1 MNDLAKIVTENG
13 NLIRILVISLFSFL
27 LSIGLTPFVTNIL
40 YKYKFWKQA
49 KEETLYGSYAT
60 VFQKLHGEKHKRNIP
75 TMAGVLVW
83 GVILIIT
90 LLFNLTRNQ
99 TYLPLFFMVTV
110 GILGAVDDWFNIRGI
125 GGVKGVRARHK
136 FLWLLA
142 IAGFGAWWFF
152 VKLGISSIHI
162 PAYGDILVGW
172 WYIPIFMFVIL
183 ATTNAVNIS
192 DGLDGLSA
200 GLLAIAFTAYG
211 ALAFLNGQISL
222 AIFCGTAAGALIA
235 YLWFNVYPA
244 RFFGGDTYALSMGA
258 TLGVVAML
266 LQNNVGL
273 AVLPLIAF
281 VPMVETM
288 SVILQL
294 SYRKLFHKKLFLI
307 APIHHHFEALGWP
320 ETKVTMRLWIIG
332 TFMALLGVIV
342 GIIGCGPN

>member
-1 MNDLAKIVTENG
+1 MNDIVKIVSENG
-13 NLIRILVISLFSFL
+13 NLIRILIVSLFSFL
-27 LSIGLTPFVTNIL
+27 LAVGLTPFVTNIL
-40 YKYKFWKQA
+40 YKYRFWKQA

-110 GILGAVDDWFNIRGI
+110 GILGAIDDWFNIRGI

-136 FLWLLA
+136 FWWLFV

-152 VKLGISSIHI
+152 TKLGIASIHI

-172 WYIPIFMFVIL
+172 WYIPIFMFAIL

-211 ALAFLNGQISL
+211 VLAFLGGQISL
-222 AIFCGTAAGALIA
+222 AIFCGTAAGALVA

-266 LQNNVGL
+266 LKSNVGL

-281 VPMVETM
+281 VPMIETV

-294 SYRKLFHKKLFLI
+294 GHRKIFHRKLFLI
-307 APIHHHFEALGWP
+307 APIHHHFEAIGWP
-320 ETKVTMRLWIIG
+320 ETKVTMRLWIVG
-332 TFMALLGVIV
+332 VFMALLGVIV
-342 GIIGCGPN
+342 GIIGAGPN

>member
-27 LSIGLTPFVTNIL
+27 LSIGLTPFLTNIL

-83 GVILIIT
+83 GTILIIT

-99 TYLPLFFMVTV
+99 TYLPLFFMVAV
-110 GILGAVDDWFNIRGI
+110 GILGAVDDWFNIRGV

-136 FLWLLA
+136 FLWLLV
-142 IAGFGAWWFF
+142 IAGCGAWWFF
-152 VKLGISSIHI
+152 AKLGISSIHI
-162 PAYGDILVGW
+162 PAYGDIIMGW

-183 ATTNAVNIS
+183 ATTNAINIS

-266 LQNNVGL
+266 LQNNVGI

-281 VPMVETM
+281 VPMIETV

-294 SYRKLFHKKLFLI
+294 GYRKLFHKKLFLI

-342 GIIGCGPN
+342 GIIGGGPN